1 MTANYKTRIAD
12 NTERDICY
20 VGRKRA
26 EKNILM
32 AKQNGGSEVYVGL
45 KLTGFGVHLIRRELE
60 RRNTE
65 EYKSYK

>member
-1 MTANYKTRIAD
+1 MAQCDHATSIYKQQKDKCTGKTTANYKTRIAD

-32 AKQNGGSEVYVGL
+32 AKQNG
-45 KLTGFGVHLIRRELE
+45 
-60 RRNTE
+60 
-65 EYKSYK
+65 